1 MDQIKI
7 GKFIAECR
15 KNKNLTQM
23 QLANKL
29 NITDR
34 AISKWETGK
43 SMPDSL
49 IMLDLCNELG
59 ISVNELLSGE
69 RIEMNNYDKKAE
81 ENLFELNKNNEDK
94 NKKISKF
101 GTVITF
107 LIGII
112 IILLVYMFVSNL
124 YGRYKDM
131 NVLRG
136 EMLFNIVE
144 QGDIIDDMNVNI
156 SELEERID
164 ELEKKISE

>member
-49 IMLDLCNELG
+49 IMLDLCKELG

>member
-15 KNKNLTQM
+15 KNKNLTQV

-94 NKKISKF
+94 NKKIVKF
-101 GTVITF
+101 GTVIKV
-107 LIGII
+107 LLGII
-112 IILLVYMFVSNL
+112 IVLVL
-124 YGRYKDM
+124 YGKYMEIQVDQGG
-131 NVLRG
+131 VLFEFTDRF
-136 EMLFNIVE
+136 EK
-144 QGDIIDDMNVNI
+144 
-156 SELEERID
+156 LEERID
-164 ELEKKISE
+164 NLEKNIDDK

>member
-1 MDQIKI
+1 M
-7 GKFIAECR
+7 
-15 KNKNLTQM
+15 
-23 QLANKL
+23 
-29 NITDR
+29 
-34 AISKWETGK
+34 ETGK

-49 IMLDLCNELG
+49 IMLDLCKELG
-59 ISVNELLSGE
+59 ITVNELLSGE

-101 GTVITF
+101 GTVIKF

-164 ELEKKISE
+164 ELEKSIGE